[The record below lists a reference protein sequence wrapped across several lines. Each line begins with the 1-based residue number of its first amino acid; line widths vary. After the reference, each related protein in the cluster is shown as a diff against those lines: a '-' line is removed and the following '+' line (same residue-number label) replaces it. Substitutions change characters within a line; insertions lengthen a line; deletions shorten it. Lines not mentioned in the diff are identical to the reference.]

1 MEYGNCKIR
10 KGDLIMKDIRKRQ
23 AGFTL
28 MEILI
33 AVGILAILAAVAVPV
48 VAHLGQDNETNAAA
62 VELSNLQAAVDAL
75 MVDQGLASLSNP
87 VSEGKAT
94 SNMSQFPDWEN
105 DAKGGYVLYPGKTYK
120 NSDADKFIRQANT
133 QGAYYCD
140 TDGTVHQKTSGY

>member
-1 MEYGNCKIR
+1 
-10 KGDLIMKDIRKRQ
+10 MKRFLQKQ
-23 AGFTL
+23 GGFTL

-48 VAHLGQDNETNAAA
+48 VAHLGGDSQTNAAA
-62 VELSNLQAAVDAL
+62 VELSNIQAAVDAL

-87 VSEGKAT
+87 VSEGNAT
-94 SNMSQFPDWEN
+94 SNMSKFPDWES
-105 DAKGGYVLYPGKTYK
+105 DVSGGYVLYPGETYK

-133 QGAYYCD
+133 QGTYYCD